1 MGEDEVLVNAYSI
14 TINLRLLFRKFMKE
28 QRRVKTRINYSAHV
42 LVSSSTGETIKG
54 IIRDV
59 GTESIYLD
67 LDPIL
72 ELDEPVNL
80 EIILLGANSQLTIKM
95 PARVV
100 RKDQNGVAM
109 RFFSPLEWLPVFS
122 CFPSFKLDGDN
133 TSQVEGST
141 LTFHSSNKTAPFQ
154 GDLSVITIENLM
166 QLVGNSALSG
176 ELQLTTPSNSA
187 VFFVLNGTLVCGY
200 LEKNPMKIGQRLIQ
214 ENYITSEHLQE
225 CLSQYKGESPRP
237 KIGKILVE
245 KGYLQQ
251 DDLEKEIKEQ
261 IKAIFFEVLS
271 WKEGSFLFSIKK
283 IPSGEGI
290 LLEERMDHLILAGI
304 IHLDNLT

>member
-1 MGEDEVLVNAYSI
+1 
-14 TINLRLLFRKFMKE
+14 MKE
-28 QRRVKTRINYSAHV
+28 QRRTKTRINYSAHA
-42 LVSSSTGETIKG
+42 LVSSSTRETIKG

-67 LDPIL
+67 IDAIF
-72 ELDEPVNL
+72 ELDEPVNV

-109 RFFSPLEWLPVFS
+109 RFFTPLEWLPVFS
-122 CFPSFKLDGDN
+122 YFPSFKLDGDN
-133 TSQVEGST
+133 TPQDEVTT
-141 LTFHSSNKTAPFQ
+141 LKFNSSKKTSPFQ

-166 QLVGNSALSG
+166 QLVGHASLSG
-176 ELQLTTPSNSA
+176 ELQLTTPNNSA
-187 VFFVLNGTLVCGY
+187 VFFVHKGTLVYGY
-200 LEKNPMKIGQRLIQ
+200 LENNPMKIGQILIQ

-225 CLSQYKGESPRP
+225 CLSQYKKESPRP

-251 DDLEKEIKEQ
+251 DDLKKAIKEQ

-271 WKEGSFLFSIKK
+271 WKEGSFTFSIKK

-290 LLEERMDHLILAGI
+290 YLEERIDHLILEGI

>member
-1 MGEDEVLVNAYSI
+1 
-14 TINLRLLFRKFMKE
+14 MKE
-28 QRRVKTRINYSAHV
+28 QRRVKTRINYSAHA
-42 LVSSSTGETIKG
+42 LVSSSTGEMIKG

-67 LDPIL
+67 IDPIF
-72 ELDEPVNL
+72 ELDEPVNV
-80 EIILLGANSQLTIKM
+80 EIILLGVNSQLTIKM

-109 RFFSPLEWLPVFS
+109 RFFTPLEWLPIFS
-122 CFPSFKLDGDN
+122 YFPSFKLDGDD
-133 TSQVEGST
+133 TPQDEVST
-141 LTFHSSNKTAPFQ
+141 LKFDSNKKTAPFQ

-166 QLVGNSALSG
+166 QLVGHASLSG

-187 VFFVLNGTLVCGY
+187 VFFVHKGTLVYGY
-200 LEKNPMKIGQRLIQ
+200 LENNPMKIGQILIQ

-225 CLSQYKGESPRP
+225 CLSQYKRESPRP

-251 DDLEKEIKEQ
+251 DDLEKAIKEQ
-261 IKAIFFEVLS
+261 IKIIFFEVLS
-271 WKEGSFLFSIKK
+271 WKEGSFTFSIKD

-290 LLEERMDHLILAGI
+290 FLEERIDHLILAGI
-304 IHLDNLT
+304 IHLDNLK

>member
-1 MGEDEVLVNAYSI
+1 
-14 TINLRLLFRKFMKE
+14 MKE
-28 QRRVKTRINYSAHV
+28 QRRVKTRINYSAHA
-42 LVSSSTGETIKG
+42 LVSSSTGEMIKG

-67 LDPIL
+67 IEPIF
-72 ELDEPVNL
+72 ELDEPVNV
-80 EIILLGANSQLTIKM
+80 EIILLGVNSQLTIKM

-109 RFFSPLEWLPVFS
+109 RFFTPLEWLPVFS
-122 CFPSFKLDGDN
+122 YFPSFKLDGD
-133 TSQVEGST
+133 SAPQDEMST
-141 LTFHSSNKTAPFQ
+141 LTFNSSKKTAPFQ

-166 QLVGNSALSG
+166 QLVGHASLSG

-187 VFFVLNGTLVCGY
+187 VFFVHKGTLVYGY
-200 LEKNPMKIGQRLIQ
+200 LENNPMKIGQILIQ

-225 CLSQYKGESPRP
+225 CLAQYKRESPRP
-237 KIGKILVE
+237 KIGKILVG

-251 DDLEKEIKEQ
+251 DDLVKAIKEQ

-271 WKEGSFLFSIKK
+271 WKEGSFTFSIKD

-290 LLEERMDHLILAGI
+290 FLEERIDHLILAGI
-304 IHLDNLT
+304 IHLDNLK

>member
-1 MGEDEVLVNAYSI
+1 
-14 TINLRLLFRKFMKE
+14 MKE
-28 QRRVKTRINYSAHV
+28 QRRIKTRINYSAHA
-42 LVSSSTGETIKG
+42 LVSSSTGEMIKG

-67 LDPIL
+67 IEPIF
-72 ELDEPVNL
+72 ELDEPVNV
-80 EIILLGANSQLTIKM
+80 EIILLGVNSQLTIKM

-109 RFFSPLEWLPVFS
+109 RFFTPLEWLPVFS
-122 CFPSFKLDGDN
+122 YFPSFKLVGDS
-133 TSQVEGST
+133 TPQDEVST
-141 LTFHSSNKTAPFQ
+141 LTFNTSKKTAPFQ

-166 QLVGNSALSG
+166 QLVGHASLSG

-187 VFFVLNGTLVCGY
+187 VFFVHKGTLVYGY
-200 LEKNPMKIGQRLIQ
+200 LENNPMKIGQILIQ

-225 CLSQYKGESPRP
+225 CLAQYKRESPRP
-237 KIGKILVE
+237 KIGKILVG

-251 DDLEKEIKEQ
+251 DDLVKAIKEQ

-271 WKEGSFLFSIKK
+271 WKEGSFTFSIKD

-290 LLEERMDHLILAGI
+290 FLEERIDHLILAGI
-304 IHLDNLT
+304 IHLDNLK

>member
-1 MGEDEVLVNAYSI
+1 
-14 TINLRLLFRKFMKE
+14 MKE
-28 QRRVKTRINYSAHV
+28 QRRVKTRINYSAHA
-42 LVSSSTGETIKG
+42 LVSSSTGEMIKG

-67 LDPIL
+67 IEPIF
-72 ELDEPVNL
+72 ELDEPVNV
-80 EIILLGANSQLTIKM
+80 EIILLGVNSQLTIKM

-109 RFFSPLEWLPVFS
+109 RFFTPLEWLPVFS
-122 CFPSFKLDGDN
+122 YFPSFKLDGDS
-133 TSQVEGST
+133 TQQEEVST
-141 LTFHSSNKTAPFQ
+141 LTFNSSKKTAPFQ

-166 QLVGNSALSG
+166 QLVGHASLSG

-187 VFFVLNGTLVCGY
+187 VFFVHKGTLVYGY
-200 LEKNPMKIGQRLIQ
+200 LENNPMKIGQILIQ

-225 CLSQYKGESPRP
+225 CLSQYKRESPRP

-251 DDLEKEIKEQ
+251 DDLVKAIKEQ

-271 WKEGSFLFSIKK
+271 WKEGSFTFSIKD

-290 LLEERMDHLILAGI
+290 FLEERIDHLILAGI
-304 IHLDNLT
+304 IHLDNLK

>member
-1 MGEDEVLVNAYSI
+1 
-14 TINLRLLFRKFMKE
+14 MKE
-28 QRRVKTRINYSAHV
+28 QRRVKTRINYSAHA
-42 LVSSSTGETIKG
+42 LVSSSTGEMIKG

-67 LDPIL
+67 IEPIF
-72 ELDEPVNL
+72 ELDEPVNV
-80 EIILLGANSQLTIKM
+80 EIILLGVNSQLTIKM

-109 RFFSPLEWLPVFS
+109 RFFTPLEWLPVFS
-122 CFPSFKLDGDN
+122 YFPSFKLDGDS
-133 TSQVEGST
+133 TPQDEVST
-141 LTFHSSNKTAPFQ
+141 LTFNSNKKTAPFQ

-166 QLVGNSALSG
+166 QLVGHASLSG
-176 ELQLTTPSNSA
+176 ELQLTTPSKSA
-187 VFFVLNGTLVCGY
+187 VFFVHKGTLVYGY
-200 LEKNPMKIGQRLIQ
+200 LEDNPMKIGQILIQ

-225 CLSQYKGESPRP
+225 CLSQYKRESPRP

-251 DDLEKEIKEQ
+251 DDLVKAIKEQ

-271 WKEGSFLFSIKK
+271 WKEGSFTFSIKD

-290 LLEERMDHLILAGI
+290 FLEERIDHLILAGI
-304 IHLDNLT
+304 IHLDNLK

>member
-1 MGEDEVLVNAYSI
+1 
-14 TINLRLLFRKFMKE
+14 MKK
-28 QRRVKTRINYSAHV
+28 QRRTKTRINYSAHA
-42 LVSSSTGETIKG
+42 LVSSSTRETIKG

-67 LDPIL
+67 IDAIF
-72 ELDEPVNL
+72 ELDEPVNV

-109 RFFSPLEWLPVFS
+109 RFFTPLEWLPVFS
-122 CFPSFKLDGDN
+122 YFPSFKLDGDN
-133 TSQVEGST
+133 TQQDEVTT
-141 LTFHSSNKTAPFQ
+141 LTFNSSKKTSPFQ

-166 QLVGNSALSG
+166 QLVGHASLSG
-176 ELQLTTPSNSA
+176 ELQLTTPNNSA
-187 VFFVLNGTLVCGY
+187 VFFVHKGTLVYGY
-200 LEKNPMKIGQRLIQ
+200 LENNPMKIGQILIQ

-225 CLSQYKGESPRP
+225 CLSQYKKESPRP

-251 DDLEKEIKEQ
+251 DDLKKAIKEQ

-271 WKEGSFLFSIKK
+271 WKEGSFTFSIKK

-290 LLEERMDHLILAGI
+290 YLEERIDHLILEGI